1 MKGKFCMLVC
11 VSIVALW
18 SATHFSAVSAQVLI
32 DGHWY
37 PINPNI
43 TVPSGD
49 LDVPK
54 NNPTQSASTSHTIPT
69 AAITIYITNTPPP
82 AFVPASGSEGST
94 RSAVNPTNTSTTTN
108 TVQSATRTPAG
119 VTLGPGYIAPTSVL
133 NGYSA
138 PAQDES
144 TDQYGTSS
152 SSLSA
157 LNPSA
162 MVGSLLGAYTRGEQ
176 SVLDFI
182 VRLNDKVNS
191 GTARTLIRIVLGVV
205 GVSII
210 TFFVWRWIKSRE

>member
-18 SATHFSAVSAQVLI
+18 SVSLSSTVSAQVLI

-37 PINPNI
+37 PINPNV

-54 NNPTQSASTSHTIPT
+54 NNPTQSVSTSHAIPT
-69 AAITIYITNTPPP
+69 TAITIYITNTPPP
-82 AFVPASGSEGST
+82 PFVPASGSESST
-94 RSAVNPTNTSTTTN
+94 NSAVNPTSTNTTTN
-108 TVQSATRTPAG
+108 TGQSATNPLPG
-119 VTLGPGYIAPTSVL
+119 VTLKPGYIAPTSVL
-133 NGYSA
+133 NQYSA
-138 PAQDES
+138 SAQDEPS
-144 TDQYGTSS
+144 DQYGTSS
-152 SSLSA
+152 SSLSK

-162 MVGSLLGAYTRGEQ
+162 MIGSLLGAYTRGEQ

-191 GTARTLIRIVLGVV
+191 GTARTLIRIFLGVV
-205 GVSII
+205 GISLI
-210 TFFVWRWIKSRE
+210 TYFAWRWVKNRE

>member
-1 MKGKFCMLVC
+1 MLVC

-94 RSAVNPTNTSTTTN
+94 RSAVNPTNTNTTTN
-108 TVQSATRTPAG
+108 TVQSATRTPSR

-133 NGYSA
+133 NQYSA

-152 SSLSA
+152 SSLSK
-157 LNPSA
+157 LNPTA

-176 SVLDFI
+176 LMLDFI
-182 VRLNDKVNS
+182 KHLNKKVDVE
-191 GTARTLIRIVLGVV
+191 TVRIVIRVILSLLGLTIVAY
-205 GVSII
+205 SA
-210 TFFVWRWIKSRE
+210 WRWKKNRE

>member
-94 RSAVNPTNTSTTTN
+94 RSAVNPTNTNTTTN

-152 SSLSA
+152 SSLSK
-157 LNPSA
+157 LNPTA

-176 SVLDFI
+176 LMLDFI
-182 VRLNDKVNS
+182 KHLNKKVDVE
-191 GTARTLIRIVLGVV
+191 TVRIVIRVILSLLGLTIVAY
-205 GVSII
+205 SA
-210 TFFVWRWIKSRE
+210 WRWKKNRE